1 MLEHNSNGLIITL
14 CAFTTNMQWKLE
26 REGDYFRIFD
36 EKKNIAGYF
45 APEYGEIYPEEKTDE
60 VIEEMHQKH
69 EKIPGGYLLLP
80 MVKFG
85 IFSLDNEIELDYLE
99 ARIDEA
105 RDRILWWHK
114 FITSQKNQNHKIRV
128 SHTDPDM
135 LSINFPILFNVK
147 TPLEK
152 DALLEVLRPTL
163 DFLNNQGLL

>member
-1 MLEHNSNGLIITL
+1 
-14 CAFTTNMQWKLE
+14 MQWKLE

-45 APEYGEIYPEEKTDE
+45 APEYGDIFPQEKADE
-60 VIEEMHQKH
+60 VIEEMHKKH

-80 MVKFG
+80 MIKFG

-105 RDRILWWHK
+105 SDRVLWWQK
-114 FITSQKNQNHKIRV
+114 FIASQKNQNHKIRV

-135 LSINFPILFNVK
+135 LSITFPISFGSPVS
-147 TPLEK
+147 LEK
-152 DALLEVLRPTL
+152 NALLDELKSTL
-163 DFLNNQGLL
+163 DVLNNQGLL

>member
-1 MLEHNSNGLIITL
+1 
-14 CAFTTNMQWKLE
+14 MQWKLE

-45 APEYGEIYPEEKTDE
+45 APEYGDIFPQEKADE
-60 VIEEMHQKH
+60 VIEEMHKKH

-80 MVKFG
+80 MIKFG

-105 RDRILWWHK
+105 RDRVLWWQK
-114 FITSQKNQNHKIRV
+114 FIASQKNQNHKIRV

-135 LSINFPILFNVK
+135 LSITFPISFSSPVS
-147 TPLEK
+147 LEK
-152 DALLEVLRPTL
+152 NALLDELKSIL
-163 DFLNNQGLL
+163 DILNNQGLL

>member
-1 MLEHNSNGLIITL
+1 MFKHNSNGLIINS
-14 CAFTTNMQWKLE
+14 FTFTYMQWKLE
-26 REGDYFRIFD
+26 REGDYFRIYD

-45 APEYGEIYPEEKTDE
+45 APEYGNIFPEEKIDE

-80 MVKFG
+80 MIKFG
-85 IFSLDNEIELDYLE
+85 IFSLDNEIDLDYLE

-114 FITSQKNQNHKIRV
+114 FIASQKNQNHKIRV

-135 LSINFPILFNVK
+135 LSITFPISFN
-147 TPLEK
+147 TPLPLEK
-152 DALLEVLRPTL
+152 NTLLEDLRPTL
-163 DFLNNQGLL
+163 DSLNNQGLL

>member
-14 CAFTTNMQWKLE
+14 CAFTTNMQWNLE